1 MPTRSRTVFAALL
14 ARPQPAPPRR
24 RITDPAWFGHGAGDA
39 PADEGEAAGA
49 GWFESSAELRRGLAV
64 QEVSGFDA
72 FQRACDALQARQ
84 DVAAT
89 TRPTTLPSSITA
101 IA

>member
-1 MPTRSRTVFAALL
+1 MHTTRLTTFASLLSRPRLT
-14 ARPQPAPPRR
+14 PARR
-24 RITDPAWFGHGAGDA
+24 RRPDPAWFDAAAASAAPDGDDAG
-39 PADEGEAAGA
+39 GA

-64 QEVSGFDA
+64 LEGTTFDA
-72 FQRACDALQARQ
+72 FERACDALRVQ

-89 TRPTTLPSSITA
+89 TRPTTAPSSITA